1 MLTLPP
7 GAAVTLRE
15 QAEILALKNAA
26 ASTENVSLLSSEEI
40 RKTLH
45 NLRVHQIE
53 LEMQNEELRQTQL
66 ERDAAQAR
74 YVDLYDEA
82 PVGYCTLS
90 ESGLIAQANLTVA
103 SLLGVTRGA
112 LIKQPISKFVLK
124 EDQDAF
130 YLLRNN
136 TFISGLPQQAEIRL
150 VKGEGSSFWAHLA
163 ATAGQD
169 EAGNKLLRLVLS
181 DISERKAAEL
191 LLRKLS
197 QAVEQSPESILITN
211 LDAKIEY
218 VNASFL
224 RATGYCIEEV
234 LGQNSKILQSGKTP
248 AATYV
253 SLWAA
258 LAQGESWKGEF
269 INRRKDGSEYT
280 EFAIITPLRQADGK
294 ITHYVATQEDVTEK
308 KRLGQELDAHR
319 HHLEELVISRTAE
332 LTEARD
338 AAEAANRAKSSFL
351 ANMSHEIRTPMNGI
365 IGMANLLRRDGITD
379 KQKDRLDK
387 IESCGQHLLSIIND
401 VLDLAKID
409 AGKIDL
415 EGKDFSLGDMVA
427 AITAVVGDSA
437 KTKGLSLHLDITG
450 VPALLHGDVTRLS
463 QALINYIGNAVK
475 FTEHGRIT
483 LSGHLLAESE
493 DAYQLRFAVTDTGI
507 GLSPEQ
513 CARLF
518 QAFAQADNS
527 ITRKY
532 GGTGLGLA
540 LAQRI
545 AQMMDG
551 EAGVDSVLGE
561 GSTFWLTVSLKKPTG
576 EQGTLPNMAGAESEK
591 LLRLLF
597 AGQRVLVVDDE
608 STNVE
613 IARIFL
619 EDCGLEVDCAEDGQQ
634 AIDMAKK
641 AVYGAIM
648 MDMQMPNLDGLR
660 STQQIRELPG
670 YRDTPI
676 IAMTANAFTEDRER
690 CLAAGMNDY
699 LVKPFTPEALFAI
712 LLHWL
717 ISRSA

>member
-1 MLTLPP
+1 MTELDSSSVDGEMML
-7 GAAVTLRE
+7 R
-15 QAEILALKNAA
+15 QRAETQFRNDAA
-26 ASTENVSLLSSEEI
+26 ASTENVSQLSSEEI
-40 RKTLH
+40 RTLLH
-45 NLRVHQIE
+45 NLCVHQIE
-53 LEMQNEELRQTQL
+53 LEMQNEELRQAQR
-66 ERDAAQAR
+66 ERDVAQTR

-90 ESGLIAQANLTVA
+90 EKGLIEQANLTAA

-112 LIKQPISKFVLK
+112 LLKQPISKLILK
-124 EDQDAF
+124 EDQDNF
-130 YLLRNN
+130 YLLRKRLLN
-136 TFISGLPQQAEIRL
+136 SGAPQQSEVRL
-150 VKGEGSSFWAHLA
+150 VKSDGSSFWAHLT
-163 ATAGQD
+163 ATVGQD
-169 EAGNKLLRLVLS
+169 EAENKLLRLVLS
-181 DISERKAAEL
+181 DISERK
-191 LLRKLS
+191 RIDS
-197 QAVEQSPESILITN
+197 
-211 LDAKIEY
+211 
-218 VNASFL
+218 
-224 RATGYCIEEV
+224 
-234 LGQNSKILQSGKTP
+234 
-248 AATYV
+248 
-253 SLWAA
+253 
-258 LAQGESWKGEF
+258 
-269 INRRKDGSEYT
+269 
-280 EFAIITPLRQADGK
+280 
-294 ITHYVATQEDVTEK
+294 
-308 KRLGQELDAHR
+308 ELDVHR
-319 HHLEELVISRTAE
+319 NHLEELVASRTAE
-332 LTEARD
+332 LVEARD

-365 IGMANLLRRDGITD
+365 IGMAHLMRRDGIAD

-437 KTKGLSLHLDITG
+437 KAKGLNLHLDFAG

-483 LSGHLLAESE
+483 LSGRLLRETE

-576 EQGTLPNMAGAESEK
+576 EPSTLPVMAGAESEK
-591 LLRLLF
+591 LLRMLF
-597 AGQRVLVVDDE
+597 AGQRILVVDDE
-608 STNVE
+608 PMNIE

-634 AIDMAKK
+634 AIEMAKK
-641 AVYGAIM
+641 TTYGAIM

-670 YRDTPI
+670 YAETPI
-676 IAMTANAFTEDRER
+676 IAMTANAFTDDRER
-690 CLAAGMNDY
+690 CLAAGMNDF
-699 LVKPFTPEALFAI
+699 LVKPFKPEALFAI

-717 ISRSA
+717 ISRSG

>member
-1 MLTLPP
+1 
-7 GAAVTLRE
+7 
-15 QAEILALKNAA
+15 
-26 ASTENVSLLSSEEI
+26 
-40 RKTLH
+40 
-45 NLRVHQIE
+45 
-53 LEMQNEELRQTQL
+53 
-66 ERDAAQAR
+66 
-74 YVDLYDEA
+74 
-82 PVGYCTLS
+82 
-90 ESGLIAQANLTVA
+90 
-103 SLLGVTRGA
+103 
-112 LIKQPISKFVLK
+112 
-124 EDQDAF
+124 
-130 YLLRNN
+130 
-136 TFISGLPQQAEIRL
+136 
-150 VKGEGSSFWAHLA
+150 
-163 ATAGQD
+163 
-169 EAGNKLLRLVLS
+169 
-181 DISERKAAEL
+181 
-191 LLRKLS
+191 
-197 QAVEQSPESILITN
+197 
-211 LDAKIEY
+211 
-218 VNASFL
+218 
-224 RATGYCIEEV
+224 
-234 LGQNSKILQSGKTP
+234 
-248 AATYV
+248 
-253 SLWAA
+253 
-258 LAQGESWKGEF
+258 
-269 INRRKDGSEYT
+269 
-280 EFAIITPLRQADGK
+280 
-294 ITHYVATQEDVTEK
+294 
-308 KRLGQELDAHR
+308 
-319 HHLEELVISRTAE
+319 
-332 LTEARD
+332 
-338 AAEAANRAKSSFL
+338 
-351 ANMSHEIRTPMNGI
+351 
-365 IGMANLLRRDGITD
+365 MANLMRRGGITD

-437 KTKGLSLHLDITG
+437 KTKGLNLHLDFAG

-483 LSGHLLAESE
+483 LSGRLLAESE

-551 EAGVDSVLGE
+551 KAGVDSVLGE

-576 EQGTLPNMAGAESEK
+576 EPSTLPDMAGADAEK
-591 LLRLLF
+591 LLRMLF

-641 AVYGAIM
+641 AVYSAIM

-670 YRDTPI
+670 YAETPI
-676 IAMTANAFTEDRER
+676 IAMTANAFSEDRER

-712 LLHWL
+712 LLRWL
-717 ISRSA
+717 ILRSA